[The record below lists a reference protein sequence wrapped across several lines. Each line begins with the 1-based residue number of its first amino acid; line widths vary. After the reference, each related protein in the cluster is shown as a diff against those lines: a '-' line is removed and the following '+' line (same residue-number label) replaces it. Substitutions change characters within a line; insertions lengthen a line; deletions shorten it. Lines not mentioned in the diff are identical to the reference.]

1 MHCIYYTGGT
11 TGVPKGVM
19 LSHDNLMIS
28 ALGSLATGNV
38 LTPRGRLL
46 HAAPMFH
53 LAGLA
58 SWVSGQLV
66 GSTHVFVPMF
76 TSSGVLEAVARHQV
90 TDLMLVPTMIQMLVD
105 HPGVGDYDLSSVR
118 RLFYAATPISEAV
131 LRRAVKTFPGAGF
144 TQGYGMTELS
154 PTATLLGPE
163 DHEVEALR
171 RSAGRAAPHAEV
183 RIADE
188 NDLEVPLGTVGE
200 VVVRG
205 DHVML
210 GYWNRPDETATA
222 LRGGWMHTGGRRV
235 RVARVL
241 PRAHRV
247 QGAAQRGVRRRA
259 ADVRRGQ
266 SSNRSCARPTG
277 SARASRSTE
286 RGSGEG
292 SPELRRA
299 QQRSAGV
306 RDRDQ
311 HDPTGPVQL

>member
-1 MHCIYYTGGT
+1 MYLTQTLHQALQQG
-11 TGVPKGVM
+11 P
-19 LSHDNLMIS
+19 DRPIS
-28 ALGSLATGNV
+28 
-38 LTPRGRLL
+38 
-46 HAAPMFH
+46 
-53 LAGLA
+53 
-58 SWVSGQLV
+58 
-66 GSTHVFVPMF
+66 VFGERTRTVA
-76 TSSGVLEAVARHQV
+76 ECAERVAR
-90 TDLMLVPTMIQMLVD
+90 
-105 HPGVGDYDLSSVR
+105 
-118 RLFYAATPISEAV
+118 F
-131 LRRAVKTFPGAGF
+131 AG
-144 TQGYGMTELS
+144 
-154 PTATLLGPE
+154 
-163 DHEVEALR
+163 ALR
-171 RSAGRAAPHAEV
+171 E
-183 RIADE
+183 
-188 NDLEVPLGTVGE
+188 LGVVEGDRVGILAFNSDRYNEYLLE

-222 LRGGWMHTGGRRV
+222 LRGGWMHTGGRRG